1 MPRRELLGPA
11 VKQAILS
18 SVLAVDC
25 PVFCDSGFEVWFSAF
40 LFNTVEPLISQING
54 TKQKRRLGKGK
65 GEWIWGDGSMV
76 SSYKP
81 GQK

>member
-1 MPRRELLGPA
+1 MFWLWIA
-11 VKQAILS
+11 QCFVIQ
-18 SVLAVDC
+18 VLR
-25 PVFCDSGFEVWFSAF
+25 FGFDVWFSAF
-40 LFNTVEPLISQING
+40 LFNIVEPLISQING
-54 TKQKRRLGKGK
+54 TKQKRRLGKGN